1 MHGRGK
7 TQMIVTLTPNTAIDR
22 TYFIPRWSPNRAIRA
37 SRSALGTGGKGVDA
51 SWILAEMGR
60 TSLALGFAAG
70 PTGRQLESLLKAKG
84 VTPDFTWVDGET
96 RTNIVLVCE
105 DGSGQSTI
113 SADTLKPREADS
125 TILIGRYRQAL
136 EVASCV
142 VAGGTLPASLGVDFY
157 AERAREAKDRRV
169 PFILD
174 AEGAPLAAGLVGH
187 PTIVKPNR
195 HELEAL
201 IGRRLSSL
209 REVYEACEQVR
220 KQNQSWVVVSLG
232 ARGGLAVLGD
242 RVLRVQTPSVPVV
255 STAGAGD
262 GILAGL
268 ALALANQRPLE
279 EGLRQGFA
287 AAAAVVATEA
297 TADCRLEDI
306 RRMLELVKVRA
317 FSLQEEGEEPAGDGD

>member
-1 MHGRGK
+1 
-7 TQMIVTLTPNTAIDR
+7 MIVTLTPNTAIDR

-113 SADTLKPREADS
+113 SADTLKPREADL

-174 AEGAPLAAGLVGH
+174 AEGAPLAAELVGH

-209 REVYEACEQVR
+209 QEVYEACEQVR

-242 RVLRVQTPSVPVV
+242 RVPARSNTLCAGGKHRRGRRRHPGRVGTGPRESAPLGG
-255 STAGAGD
+255 GAPPGVRGSGGSRGD
-262 GILAGL
+262 RGHGGL
-268 ALALANQRPLE
+268 SA
-279 EGLRQGFA
+279 
-287 AAAAVVATEA
+287 
-297 TADCRLEDI
+297 
-306 RRMLELVKVRA
+306 
-317 FSLQEEGEEPAGDGD
+317 